1 MSSYGK
7 KFRDGWVPEPL
18 DLDGKYRVY
27 LVAPLLPRMR
37 VLLQRKVFE
46 NLQGGIT
53 GINEF
58 LHFIHV
64 AKFRVEK
71 GKSLSDA
78 DLDVIRIV
86 YDDPSN
92 PFFVRPLVDEIRQ
105 IGPEEFLGQGMFT
118 VFGRVVWAFWF
129 LVRK

>member
-1 MSSYGK
+1 MSSYGR
-7 KFRDGWVPEPL
+7 KFREGWVQEPL
-18 DLDGKYRVY
+18 DMDGKYRVY

-46 NLQGGIT
+46 NLQGRIT
-53 GINEF
+53 GVNEF
-58 LHFIHV
+58 LHFVHI

-71 GKSLSDA
+71 GKSLSDT

-92 PFFVRPLVDEIRQ
+92 PFFIRPLVDEIRQ

-118 VFGRVVWAFWF
+118 VFGRAVWAFWF
-129 LVRK
+129 LVKK